1 MSRSRY
7 RSNQSPLAQQ
17 RKKGAIE
24 QVFVTKKTIPI
35 KTQPVST
42 DVVEVTA
49 ASAVL
54 SNTVDTVVEQ
64 ASPDVQLIAHVN
76 VDDRPL
82 REFLLAAD
90 IHAQQIFLAQVAMIA
105 AKDAKEHMQK
115 VQDQSLKLAQI
126 NLTNALQQHQ
136 QLEAKYQASQR
147 ASTKLKRRRA

>member
-7 RSNQSPLAQQ
+7 RNNQPQQ
-17 RKKGAIE
+17 RRNSAIE
-24 QVFVTKKTIPI
+24 KVFVTKKTIPV
-35 KTQPVST
+35 KAQPVAI

-54 SNTVDTVVEQ
+54 SNTVDTVLEQ
-64 ASPDVQLIAHVN
+64 ASPDVQLIAPVN

-90 IHAQQIFLAQVAMIA
+90 IHAQQTFLAQVAMIA

-126 NLTNALQQHQ
+126 NLANALQQYQ
-136 QLEAKYQASQR
+136 QLEAKYQASQQS
-147 ASTKLKRRRA
+147 STKLKKRRA

>member
-7 RSNQSPLAQQ
+7 RNNQPQQ
-17 RKKGAIE
+17 RRNSAIE

-35 KTQPVST
+35 KTQPVAT

-54 SNTVDTVVEQ
+54 SNTVDTVLEQ
-64 ASPDVQLIAHVN
+64 ASPDVQLTAPVN

-90 IHAQQIFLAQVAMIA
+90 IHAQQTFLAQVAMIA

-126 NLTNALQQHQ
+126 NLATALRQYQ
-136 QLEAKYQASQR
+136 QLEAKYQVSQQV
-147 ASTKLKRRRA
+147 STKPKRRRA

>member
-7 RSNQSPLAQQ
+7 RNNQPQQ
-17 RKKGAIE
+17 RRNSAIE

-35 KTQPVST
+35 KTQPVAT

-49 ASAVL
+49 DSASL
-54 SNTVDTVVEQ
+54 NNIVDTMIEQ
-64 ASPDVQLIAHVN
+64 TLPDVQLVAPVN

-90 IHAQQIFLAQVAMIA
+90 IHAQQTFLAQVAMIA

-115 VQDQSLKLAQI
+115 VQNQSLKLAQI
-126 NLTNALQQHQ
+126 NLANALQQYQ
-136 QLEAKYQASQR
+136 QLEAKYQASQQV
-147 ASTKLKRRRA
+147 STKLKRRRA